1 MDTRIAGRMHARAH
15 ARHYVAPA
23 NLSQRC
29 LLCIVGVLGGF
40 MALVQGMIA
49 VQSLTI
55 TTSDEFTAYW
65 IVSALGIWVPA
76 IAIFASII
84 GVMIRDK
91 VAMALLILSPLVS
104 MGGYALYTF
113 GPGANLF

>member
-1 MDTRIAGRMHARAH
+1 MDIRTAGRMGVRTQARK
-15 ARHYVAPA
+15 YTAPA

-40 MALVQGMIA
+40 MALVQGMIT
-49 VQSLTI
+49 VQGLLVTNSQEMMTYWVISL
-55 TTSDEFTAYW
+55 
-65 IVSALGIWVPA
+65 LGIWLPA
-76 IAIFASII
+76 IAIFASIV

-91 VAMALLILSPLVS
+91 SAMALLILSPLAS
-104 MGGYALYTF
+104 MGGYAFYTF

>member
-1 MDTRIAGRMHARAH
+1 MGTRIAGRMQARA
-15 ARHYVAPA
+15 RTQRYVAPA

-49 VQSLTI
+49 VQSLLV
-55 TTSDEFTAYW
+55 TTSGEFTTYW
-65 IVSALGIWVPA
+65 AVSALGVWLPA
-76 IAIFASII
+76 MAIFASIV

-91 VAMALLILSPLVS
+91 IAMVFLTLSPLAS

-113 GPGANLF
+113 GPSANLF